1 MPIHNFTVDPDK
13 KGMKKLLGDLESDIM
28 EIVWVGKTVSVRDVY
43 TELNK
48 TRDLAYTTVMTVM
61 SRLAVKGILERVK
74 DSNSFLYKPVYSRE
88 DFTSFS
94 VRRVVTEL
102 MENFS
107 APAIS
112 HFLDSIEE
120 ENPEKIDELI
130 KLIEE
135 KRKLRDNA

>member
-74 DSNSFLYKPVYSRE
+74 DSNSFLYKPVHSRE

-94 VRRVVTEL
+94 VRKVVTEL

-107 APAIS
+107 TPAIS

-130 KLIEE
+130 KLIEA